1 MTKKRSSF
9 SYARYG
15 YLFVIPFVVVFL
27 IFHLYPT
34 IRTVLLA
41 FTDCKGLGNTSLN
54 FLQGDIFA
62 NYKKILGDEI
72 FLKSFTNTLF
82 IWIVNFI
89 PQIFFAL
96 LFTAWFTSR
105 RNKVKGQ
112 GFFKVVFYMPN
123 IITSA
128 TIAILFNCLFA
139 YPKGPF
145 NDLFQS
151 LGLID
156 GSFDFANTPL
166 SARLIIS
173 FIQFWMWYGYTMI
186 TLISGV
192 LGINPEIFEA
202 AEIDG
207 ASDWD
212 MFFKITLP
220 NLKSILTYTLI
231 TSLIGGL
238 SMYDIP
244 KMFNNGQPM
253 NTTLTT
259 SMYIYNKA
267 FSGSYLYAQAS
278 AASMILFIIIGVCSI
293 FVFLSMKDNK

>member
-1 MTKKRSSF
+1 MTTKKRGF
-9 SYARYG
+9 SYAKYG
-15 YLFVIPFVVVFL
+15 YLFCIPFVVIFL

-41 FTDCKGLGNTSLN
+41 FTDCKGIGNNELH
-54 FLQGDIFA
+54 FLTEDVFA
-62 NYKKILGDEI
+62 NFKDVLANPIFIQSLKNTAIL
-72 FLKSFTNTLF
+72 
-82 IWIVNFI
+82 WIVNFI

-105 RNKVKGQ
+105 RNKIKGQ

-123 IITSA
+123 IITAA
-128 TIAILFNCLFA
+128 TIAILFSTLFG
-139 YPKGPF
+139 YPKGAI
-145 NDLFQS
+145 NDLLVS
-151 LGLID
+151 LGVIEDNYYFLNNATA
-156 GSFDFANTPL
+156 S
-166 SARLIIS
+166 RLIIS

-192 LGINPEIFEA
+192 LGINPEILEA

-212 MFFKITLP
+212 MFWNITIP

-244 KMFNNGQPM
+244 KMLNAGLPA

-259 SMYIYNKA
+259 TMFIYNQA
-267 FSGSYLYAQAS
+267 FSGSYMYAKAS
-278 AASMILFIIIGVCSI
+278 AASVLLFILIGICSI
-293 FVFLSMKDNK
+293 FVFASMRDK